1 MAIRTEFRTVHDMA
15 PTDLRAQAIAP
26 LTEVRDNLSE
36 FVDDVTATG
45 SDLIITRH
53 GRPAVVMV
61 GFDEYEALI
70 ETLNIL
76 SDAVTM
82 SAIDEAESDAEAG
95 DLVDMD

>member
-1 MAIRTEFRTVHDMA
+1 M
-15 PTDLRAQAIAP
+15 AP

-45 SDLIITRH
+45 ADLIITKH

-76 SDAVTM
+76 SDADTM
-82 SAIDEAESDAEAG
+82 AAIDEAESDAEAG
-95 DLVDMD
+95 DLVDLD